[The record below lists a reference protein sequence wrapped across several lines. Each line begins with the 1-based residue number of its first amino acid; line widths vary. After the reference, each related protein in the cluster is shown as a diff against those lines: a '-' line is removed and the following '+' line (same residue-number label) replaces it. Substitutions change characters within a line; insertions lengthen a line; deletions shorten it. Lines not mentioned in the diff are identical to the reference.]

1 MRFVGFGVFDVER
14 RVCDVEITA
23 EHRLFS
29 AVCRLVTQLFHAY
42 QHGVEE
48 TVFLLH
54 FFRIIGISRMH
65 IHANHGNDIAL
76 WSLHVRFD
84 PTAGIDVIL
93 KSRQSISFVD
103 NRQCRQQTY
112 AGTPLD
118 TANLVHTMQFAL
130 IGNTSR
136 R

>member
-14 RVCDVEITA
+14 RVRDIEITA
-23 EHRLFS
+23 QHRLFPTMCS
-29 AVCRLVTQLFHAY
+29 FIAQLLHTY

-76 WSLHVRFD
+76 RSLHVRFD
-84 PTAGIDVIL
+84 PASRINIL
-93 KSRQSISFVD
+93 IKSRQALPPFG
-103 NRQCRQQTY
+103 NRQCRQ
-112 AGTPLD
+112 
-118 TANLVHTMQFAL
+118 
-130 IGNTSR
+130 
-136 R
+136 